1 MSGIFNGIQTLIN
14 GISTIVNGIILGI
27 KFIINTIKSLFDLI
41 RRLTTTLANATT
53 IAITLP
59 SWLIAFVTASIGIA
73 ILYMIIGRN
82 AGKSD

>member
-1 MSGIFNGIQTLIN
+1 MTGIFNGIQTLIN
-14 GISTIVNGIILGI
+14 GITTIVNGILLGI
-27 KFIINTIKSLFDLI
+27 KFIINLIKSMIDLI
-41 RRLTTTLANATT
+41 RLLATTLANATN

-82 AGKSD
+82 TGKSD

>member
-1 MSGIFNGIQTLIN
+1 MTGIFNGIQTLIN
-14 GISTIVNGIILGI
+14 GIQTLINGIMLGI
-27 KFIINTIKSLFDLI
+27 RFIINLIKSSIDLI
-41 RRLTTTLANATT
+41 RLLATTLANATN

-73 ILYMIIGRN
+73 ILYMIIGRS

>member
-1 MSGIFNGIQTLIN
+1 MTGIFDGIQTLIN
-14 GISTIVNGIILGI
+14 GITTVVNGIVLGI
-27 KFIINTIKSLFDLI
+27 KFIVNTIKSLFDLI
-41 RRLTTTLANATT
+41 RLLTTTLANATN

-73 ILYMIIGRN
+73 ILYMIIGRS

>member
-1 MSGIFNGIQTLIN
+1 MTGIFNGIQTLIN
-14 GISTIVNGIILGI
+14 GIMLGI
-27 KFIINTIKSLFDLI
+27 RFIINLIKSSIDLI
-41 RRLTTTLANATT
+41 RLLATTLANATN

-73 ILYMIIGRN
+73 ILYMIIGRS

>member
-14 GISTIVNGIILGI
+14 GIQTIVNGILLGI
-27 KFIINTIKSLFDLI
+27 KFIINLIKSMIDLI
-41 RRLTTTLANATT
+41 RLLATTLTNATN

-73 ILYMIIGRN
+73 ILYMIIGRS